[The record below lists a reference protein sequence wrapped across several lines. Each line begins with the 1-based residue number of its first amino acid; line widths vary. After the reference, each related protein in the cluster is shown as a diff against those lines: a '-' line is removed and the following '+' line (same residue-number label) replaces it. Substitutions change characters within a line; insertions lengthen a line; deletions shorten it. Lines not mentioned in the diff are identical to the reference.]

1 MSTGSRIMIV
11 EDDEIIVNLISFM
24 LEKKGYTTAA
34 KVSTG
39 EEAVLKSAE
48 VNPDLVLMD
57 INLNG
62 LMDGITAARYI
73 FSLFHIPVLFLT
85 GLFDDTL
92 LERAKASE
100 PYGYL
105 LKPVTEKE
113 LVSSIEIALHNHAIH
128 KSFLEKFGLGD
139 PKKTMDSAEAII
151 ITDLKDRIVFFNTSA
166 CRLLDQMDN
175 DLIMKPLKNTVQ
187 LINGQTSEQL
197 RDPVFEVVRQ
207 KIVVSYES
215 NTVLVTKSGK
225 PKPVGVSA
233 RPLLDDQNELI
244 GVIIQIRE
252 KTVAEAH
259 PPKVQ

>member
-1 MSTGSRIMIV
+1 MSFGSRIMIV
-11 EDDEIIVNLISFM
+11 EDDEIIVNLISLM

-92 LERAKASE
+92 LERAKVSE

-113 LVSSIEIALHNHAIH
+113 LVSGIEIALHNHTIH
-128 KSFLEKFGLGD
+128 KSYLEKFGLGD
-139 PKKTMDSAEAII
+139 PKKIMDSADAMI

-166 CRLLDQMDN
+166 CRLLDQMEN
-175 DLIMKPLKNTVQ
+175 DLMMKPFKNSVQ
-187 LINGQTSEQL
+187 LINGQTREQL
-197 RDPVFEVVRQ
+197 KDPVFDVVRQ
-207 KIVVSYES
+207 KVVVSYEG
-215 NTVLVTKSGK
+215 NTLLVTKSGK

-233 RPLLDDQNELI
+233 RPLVDDQNELM

-252 KTVAEAH
+252 KIPAEVH
-259 PPKVQ
+259 PPKVK

>member
-1 MSTGSRIMIV
+1 MIV
-11 EDDEIIVNLISFM
+11 EDDEIITNLICLM
-24 LEKKGYTTAA
+24 LEKKGYLIAA

-48 VNPDLVLMD
+48 VNTDLVLMD

-73 FSLFHIPVLFLT
+73 FSLFHIPVIYLT

-113 LVSSIEIALHNHAIH
+113 LVSNIEIALHNHAIH

-139 PKKTMDSAEAII
+139 PKKIMDLADAII

-166 CRLLDQMDN
+166 FRLLDQMEN
-175 DLIMKPLKNTVQ
+175 DLMMKTFKNSVQ
-187 LINGQTSEQL
+187 LINGQTREQF
-197 RDPVFEVVRQ
+197 RDPVFDVIRQ
-207 KIVVSYES
+207 KVVVSYEG
-215 NTVLVTKSGK
+215 NTVLVTKSGR

-233 RPLLDDQNELI
+233 RPLVDDQNELI
-244 GVIIQIRE
+244 GVIIQIKE
-252 KTVAEAH
+252 KIPAEVH
-259 PPKVQ
+259 PPKVK